1 MSSFNVVL
9 CLWSE
14 GLSVESMVVM
24 ALLRTVVISDVF
36 INVVLCLWSEG
47 LSVESMVVMN

>member
-1 MSSFNVVL
+1 
-9 CLWSE
+9 
-14 GLSVESMVVM
+14 M

-47 LSVESMVVMN
+47 LSVESMVVMALLHTVVISDVFI